1 MLLRLSIWFVSP
13 WGFLTRLNWLRN
25 LSPIDGAA
33 AVIACLALVGVVWS
47 PKLNQAIAKASGAM
61 QPVGV
66 SVDVRQLQL
75 AQPELLLQSIR
86 DEGSVNIVI
95 RNQPA
100 GRVSLVSVDDVT
112 NSLTAV
118 QPDGSVVVADAPAT
132 ALPRH
137 ARFVMEA
144 QAEIKPSG
152 VVIGGTKLKVGV
164 PVELEGRLYRLNG
177 VVSGVMPL

>member
-1 MLLRLSIWFVSP
+1 MLPRLRS
-13 WGFLTRLNWLRN
+13 
-25 LSPIDGAA
+25 LSPID
-33 AVIACLALVGVVWS
+33 AVAGVVALSALAGVIWS
-47 PKLNQAIAKASGAM
+47 PKLSNAVAKATGAVK
-61 QPVGV
+61 PVQV
-66 SVDVRQLQL
+66 SVDVHRLYSADPEQLL
-75 AQPELLLQSIR
+75 NSAREEAAL
-86 DEGSVNIVI
+86 NIVI

-100 GRVSLVSVDDVT
+100 GRVTLVSVVDLT
-112 NSLTAV
+112 NPLTAV
-118 QPDGSVVVADAPAT
+118 LPDGSVVIADAPST
-132 ALPRH
+132 DLPRH

>member
-1 MLLRLSIWFVSP
+1 MLHRLRS
-13 WGFLTRLNWLRN
+13 
-25 LSPIDGAA
+25 LSPID
-33 AVIACLALVGVVWS
+33 AVAGVVALAALAGVIWS
-47 PKLNQAIAKASGAM
+47 PKLSSAVAKATGAVK
-61 QPVGV
+61 PVQV
-66 SVDVRQLQL
+66 SVDVHRLYSADPEQLL
-75 AQPELLLQSIR
+75 NSAREEAGL
-86 DEGSVNIVI
+86 NIVV

-100 GRVSLVSVDDVT
+100 GRVTLVSVDDLT
-112 NSLTAV
+112 NPLTAV
-118 QPDGSVVVADAPAT
+118 QPDGSVVIADAPST

-144 QAEIKPSG
+144 QAQIKPSG

>member
-1 MLLRLSIWFVSP
+1 MVLNRLRS
-13 WGFLTRLNWLRN
+13 
-25 LSPIDGAA
+25 LSPIDAVAGVVALAA
-33 AVIACLALVGVVWS
+33 LAGVVWS
-47 PKLNQAIAKASGAM
+47 PKLSNAVAKATGAVK
-61 QPVGV
+61 PVQV
-66 SVDVRQLQL
+66 SVDVVRLYSADPEQLL
-75 AQPELLLQSIR
+75 N
-86 DEGSVNIVI
+86 SVREEAALNIVI

-100 GRVSLVSVDDVT
+100 GRVSLVTVDDIT

-118 QPDGSVVVADAPAT
+118 QPDGSVVIADAPAT

>member
-1 MLLRLSIWFVSP
+1 M
-13 WGFLTRLNWLRN
+13 TRLNWLRN

-33 AVIACLALVGVVWS
+33 AAVACLALLGVVWS

-100 GRVSLVSVDDVT
+100 GRVQLLDVVNVT
-112 NSLTAV
+112 RPLMAV
-118 QPDGSVVVADAPAT
+118 QPDGRIVEAEVPNESQGLNLRFLLKADA
-132 ALPRH
+132 
-137 ARFVMEA
+137 EA
-144 QAEIKPSG
+144 DASG
-152 VVIGGTKLKVGV
+152 VVFGGTKLKIGV
-164 PVELEGRLYRLNG
+164 PVDVQGRLYSFRG
-177 VVSGVMPL
+177 VVSGITLP

>member
-1 MLLRLSIWFVSP
+1 MLPRLRSF
-13 WGFLTRLNWLRN
+13 
-25 LSPIDGAA
+25 SPID
-33 AVIACLALVGVVWS
+33 AVAGVVSLAALAGVIWS
-47 PKLNQAIAKASGAM
+47 PKLSSAVAKATGAVK
-61 QPVGV
+61 PVQV
-66 SVDVRQLQL
+66 IVDVHRLYSADPEQLL
-75 AQPELLLQSIR
+75 NSAREEAGL
-86 DEGSVNIVI
+86 NIVI

-100 GRVSLVSVDDVT
+100 GRVTLVSADDLT
-112 NSLTAV
+112 NPLTAV
-118 QPDGSVVVADAPAT
+118 QPDGSVVIADAPST

>member
-1 MLLRLSIWFVSP
+1 MLHRLRSLS
-13 WGFLTRLNWLRN
+13 T
-25 LSPIDGAA
+25 ID
-33 AVIACLALVGVVWS
+33 AVAGVVALAALAGVIWS
-47 PKLNQAIAKASGAM
+47 PKLSSAVAKATGAVK
-61 QPVGV
+61 PVQV
-66 SVDVRQLQL
+66 SVDVHRLYSADPEQLL
-75 AQPELLLQSIR
+75 NSAREEAGL
-86 DEGSVNIVI
+86 NIVI

-100 GRVSLVSVDDVT
+100 GRVTLVSVDDLT
-112 NSLTAV
+112 NPLTAV
-118 QPDGSVVVADAPAT
+118 QPDGSVVIADAPST

-164 PVELEGRLYRLNG
+164 PVELEGRLYRLKG

>member
-1 MLLRLSIWFVSP
+1 MLHRLRS
-13 WGFLTRLNWLRN
+13 
-25 LSPIDGAA
+25 LSPID
-33 AVIACLALVGVVWS
+33 AVAGVVALAALAGVIWS
-47 PKLNQAIAKASGAM
+47 PKLSNAVAEATGAVK
-61 QPVGV
+61 PVQV
-66 SVDVRQLQL
+66 SVDVHRLYSADPEQLL
-75 AQPELLLQSIR
+75 NSAREEAGL
-86 DEGSVNIVI
+86 NIVI

-100 GRVSLVSVDDVT
+100 GRVTLVSVDDLT
-112 NSLTAV
+112 NPLTAV
-118 QPDGSVVVADAPAT
+118 QPDGSVVIADAPST
-132 ALPRH
+132 DLPRH

>member
-1 MLLRLSIWFVSP
+1 MVLNRLRS
-13 WGFLTRLNWLRN
+13 
-25 LSPIDGAA
+25 LSPIDA
-33 AVIACLALVGVVWS
+33 LAGVVASVALAGVVWS
-47 PKLNQAIAKASGAM
+47 PKLSNAVAKATGAVK
-61 QPVGV
+61 PVQV
-66 SVDVRQLQL
+66 SVDVVRLYSADPEQLL
-75 AQPELLLQSIR
+75 N
-86 DEGSVNIVI
+86 SVREEAALNIVI

-112 NSLTAV
+112 TSLTAV
-118 QPDGSVVVADAPAT
+118 QPDGSVVLADTPAT

-152 VVIGGTKLKVGV
+152 FVIGGTKLKVGV

>member
-1 MLLRLSIWFVSP
+1 MVLNRLRSF
-13 WGFLTRLNWLRN
+13 
-25 LSPIDGAA
+25 SPIDAVA
-33 AVIACLALVGVVWS
+33 AVVALAALGGVIWS
-47 PKLNQAIAKASGAM
+47 PKLSNAVAKATGAVK
-61 QPVGV
+61 PVQV
-66 SVDVRQLQL
+66 SVDVRHLYSANPEQLL
-75 AQPELLLQSIR
+75 NSAREEAAL
-86 DEGSVNIVI
+86 NIVI

-100 GRVSLVSVDDVT
+100 GRVTLVSVDDLT

-118 QPDGSVVVADAPAT
+118 LPDGSVVVADAPST

-144 QAEIKPSG
+144 NAEIKPSG

-177 VVSGVMPL
+177 VVSGVTPL

>member
-1 MLLRLSIWFVSP
+1 MVLNRLRS
-13 WGFLTRLNWLRN
+13 
-25 LSPIDGAA
+25 LSPIDAVAGVVALAA
-33 AVIACLALVGVVWS
+33 LAGVVWS
-47 PKLNQAIAKASGAM
+47 PKLSNAVAKATGAVK
-61 QPVGV
+61 PVQV
-66 SVDVRQLQL
+66 SVDVVRLYSADPEQLL
-75 AQPELLLQSIR
+75 N
-86 DEGSVNIVI
+86 SVREEAALNIVI

-118 QPDGSVVVADAPAT
+118 QPDGSVVLADAPAT

-144 QAEIKPSG
+144 QTEIKPSG

>member
-1 MLLRLSIWFVSP
+1 MVLNRLRS
-13 WGFLTRLNWLRN
+13 
-25 LSPIDGAA
+25 LSPIDAVAGVVALAA
-33 AVIACLALVGVVWS
+33 LAGLVWS
-47 PKLNQAIAKASGAM
+47 PKLSNAVAKATGAVK
-61 QPVGV
+61 PVQV
-66 SVDVRQLQL
+66 SVDVVRLYSADPEQLL
-75 AQPELLLQSIR
+75 N
-86 DEGSVNIVI
+86 SVREEAALNIVI

-118 QPDGSVVVADAPAT
+118 QPDGAVVGADAPAT

-152 VVIGGTKLKVGV
+152 VVIGGTKRKVGG
-164 PVELEGRLYRLNG
+164 PGELDGRLYRLKG
-177 VVSGVMPL
+177 VVSVVMPL

>member
-1 MLLRLSIWFVSP
+1 M
-13 WGFLTRLNWLRN
+13 TRLNWLRN

-66 SVDVRQLQL
+66 SVDVRHLQL
-75 AQPELLLQSIR
+75 AQPEVFLQSIR

-100 GRVSLVSVDDVT
+100 GRVQLLDAVNIT
-112 NSLTAV
+112 QPLMAV
-118 QPDGSVVVADAPAT
+118 QPDGRIVEAKILNQTESIHV
-132 ALPRH
+132 
-137 ARFVMEA
+137 RFLLKAEA
-144 QAEIKPSG
+144 ESNGSG
-152 VVIGGTKLKVGV
+152 VVFGGTKLKIGV
-164 PVELEGRLYRLNG
+164 PVDVEGRLYSFRG
-177 VVSGVMPL
+177 VVSGITLP